1 VACVASE
8 PKSPDPV
15 RLVFALVSQA
25 AHAQRL
31 PGDRPV
37 PVLAAGTSDNVPV
50 LVLVAA
56 LLARDQKP
64 RHWSNINNGPGG
76 SCALV
81 KDRLPRQHILSAV
94 ERNRM
99 VFFNELRRTVLLYQQ
114 IIYVAEQVP
123 LHVLASNQMNSH
135 HDHSDDIIV
144 ISVMGQYRA
153 GEHQSPNPLQRGSPN
168 SVFH

>member
-1 VACVASE
+1 VACVAGE

-15 RLVFALVSQA
+15 RLVFALGSQA

-64 RHWSNINNGPGG
+64 RHWSNINN
-76 SCALV
+76 
-81 KDRLPRQHILSAV
+81 RT
-94 ERNRM
+94 
-99 VFFNELRRTVLLYQQ
+99 RRTTILKNDLFNKMN
-114 IIYVAEQVP
+114 IINYNNVQARNITERSGRDQKPAWGRYAWP
-123 LHVLASNQMNSH
+123 LKVTPERRRQAFN
-135 HDHSDDIIV
+135 
-144 ISVMGQYRA
+144 
-153 GEHQSPNPLQRGSPN
+153 
-168 SVFH
+168 